1 MPQSIIMQ
9 RLISFPQEFPV
20 RTNTTG
26 TAETRLMFT
35 SEIRELGLSE
45 YTEETINKYQVL
57 HPIGNSFEGKGIIE
71 DGSEHE
77 LIAVSRE
84 ESFNIFKT
92 QDDFLLFTDAKK
104 AIIEHGI
111 KRLTDGTYNHGEGN
125 IFKTEKLTINLS
137 SLKEEI
143 QDGALGRIRG
153 GWWRGLQIAD
163 VEVAYLGGGTVTES
177 YYWNTYEES
186 EGIISA
192 LRLDI
197 PNLMDD
203 ENEVLKVLLTKEGN
217 LVVYKDIPTERHL
230 LEVAT
235 TIFNLAKNHLE

>member
-9 RLISFPQEFPV
+9 KIVEFP
-20 RTNTTG
+20 TNLPVKTNETTINENSL
-26 TAETRLMFT
+26 TFS
-35 SEIRELGLSE
+35 SEIRRLGLSE
-45 YTEETINKYQVL
+45 YREEEIIKYQVL

-77 LIAVSRE
+77 LIAVSRNE
-84 ESFNIFKT
+84 TFNIFKT
-92 QDDFLLFTDAKK
+92 SDNYLLFTNSKK
-104 AIIEHGI
+104 SVMEHGI
-111 KRLTDGTYNHGEGN
+111 KRLTDGTYSHQDESR
-125 IFKTEKLTINLS
+125 FKSEKVTIDLS

-143 QDGALGRIRG
+143 QSGALARIRG

-177 YYWNTYEES
+177 QYWNTYEES

-192 LRLDI
+192 IRLDI
-197 PNLMDD
+197 PNLM
-203 ENEVLKVLLTKEGN
+203 EGEEILKVLLTKEGN

-230 LEVAT
+230 LEIAT
-235 TIFNLAKNHLE
+235 TIFNLAKKHLI